1 MAYDRIAGA
10 AHLSPEQIAETII
23 KPLERESVAFEIS
36 RVQTHDGATL
46 RIPVLD
52 TDGDM
57 GWIPEGQDLP
67 LSQPTTHSVNV
78 TPPKLATVVPVSRE
92 AFDDSEAGLL
102 GQLTNSLLRR
112 YAVKVDAGFF
122 GNVGGEAPAGLTALA
137 SGSGSAVVKQNVAAD
152 FGGNFDWVADAETA
166 IADNGGK
173 LTAIVA
179 SSADMNTLSKVK
191 VGASSAVPLLAPN
204 GDVTSQARRVING
217 VPVYTSSAVPARTL
231 WALDGSRA
239 VVAVRRRAEI
249 ETDKSVFFDKYSIAV
264 RFVARIGWAFP
275 HPETIVKITRA
286 AS

>member
-36 RVQTHDGATL
+36 RIQTHESATL

-78 TPPKLATVVPVSRE
+78 TPPKLATVVPVTRE

-102 GQLTNSLLRR
+102 GQLTDSLLRR

-122 GNVGGEAPAGLTALA
+122 GNAADPAPAGLTALA
-137 SGSGSAVVKQNVAAD
+137 AGSGSAVVKQSVAAD
-152 FGGNFDWVADAETA
+152 FGGNTDWAVDAAAA
-166 IADNGGK
+166 IEDAGGTM
-173 LTAIVA
+173 TAIVA
-179 SSADMNTLSKVK
+179 NSADMALLAKLKT
-191 VGASSAVPLLAPN
+191 GTGSAQPLLAPN
-204 GDVTSQARRVING
+204 GDATSQARRVING
-217 VPVYTSSAVPARTL
+217 VPVYVSAAVPARTL

-239 VVAVRRRAEI
+239 VVAVRRKAEI
-249 ETDKSVFFDKYSIAV
+249 ETDKSVYFDKYSIAV

-286 AS
+286 A